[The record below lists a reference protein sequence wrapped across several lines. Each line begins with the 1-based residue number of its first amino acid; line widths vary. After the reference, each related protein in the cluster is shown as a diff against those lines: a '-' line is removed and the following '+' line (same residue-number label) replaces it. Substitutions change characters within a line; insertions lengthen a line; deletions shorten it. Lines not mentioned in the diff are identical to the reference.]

1 MGDCKYWEE
10 HTGKCLN
17 GNNMNYGHSCD
28 NLESLPCFSALDSYP
43 KEPCYW
49 SENDVCKNVN
59 FINFDKRY
67 DKRCN
72 YCGEYINSAYMRP
85 ISVKNQANDQ
95 SAKAD
100 AGKPRLTLVPRKIIW
115 AIAKVREFGMKKY
128 KEEDNW
134 KRVEPRRYRDA
145 LFRHLMAYLDDPDGR
160 DPESGLPVLW
170 HVATNCAFLIE
181 LEKNDDNKI

>member
-28 NLESLPCFSALDSYP
+28 NLETLPCFSALDSYP

-49 SENDVCKNVN
+49 SENGVCKHIMVAYYG
-59 FINFDKRY
+59 K
-67 DKRCN
+67 K
-72 YCGEYINSAYMRP
+72 CGHCSAYKKP
-85 ISVKNQANDQ
+85 IPVKNQANDQ

-100 AGKPRLTLVPRKIIW
+100 AGKPRLTLVPRGIIW

-145 LFRHLMAYLDDPDGR
+145 LFRHLMAYLDNPDGV